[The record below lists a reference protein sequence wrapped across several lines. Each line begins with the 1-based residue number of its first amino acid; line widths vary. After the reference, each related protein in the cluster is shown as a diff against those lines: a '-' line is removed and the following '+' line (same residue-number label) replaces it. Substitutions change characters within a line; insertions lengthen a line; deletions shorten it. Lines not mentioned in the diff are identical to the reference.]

1 MRLETGTHV
10 KGTLELS
17 DIIHSAKSKSNFNK
31 AGAIATFIGIV
42 RGKSANNCKV
52 EKLAIE
58 AYEEKADDVLFE
70 ICTDLEKR
78 KGILD
83 VQIHHLVGEF
93 RPGEDLVYV
102 LVVGEHRKEVFSVLK
117 EAVERYK
124 KEVPIFKKEF
134 ISDKNGKAKSYWIK
148 EMEISR

>member
-1 MRLETGTHV
+1 MSMRLKTGTHG
-10 KGTLELS
+10 KGTLKLS
-17 DIIHSAKSKSNFNK
+17 DIIRSTKNKSNFNN

-42 RGKSANNCKV
+42 RGKSTYNCKV

-58 AYEEKADDVLFE
+58 AYEEKADDVFLK

-78 KGILD
+78 RGILD
-83 VQIHHLVGEF
+83 VQIHHLLGEF

-102 LVVGEHRKEVFSVLK
+102 LVAGEHRKEVFSVLK

-134 ISDKNGKAKSYWIK
+134 VSDKKGRTKSYWTE
-148 EMEISR
+148 EMRH